1 MNQEIGLNR
10 LKNTYYIKE
19 ENMNKFTT
27 IIVALMLTGTVALA
41 DDNMITNKINDVS
54 NTVKTFVVNEKEKT
68 IAYQKKSWAEARV
81 QLAGIFQTLSNLF
94 NKNKE
99 EDNNG

>member
-1 MNQEIGLNR
+1 
-10 LKNTYYIKE
+10 
-19 ENMNKFTT
+19 MNKFTT

-41 DDNMITNKINDVS
+41 EDNIITSKINEVS

-68 IAYQKKSWAEARV
+68 IAYQKKSWEEARV
-81 QLAGIFQTLSNLF
+81 QLAGLFQTLSNLF
-94 NKNKE
+94 NRNK

>member
-1 MNQEIGLNR
+1 
-10 LKNTYYIKE
+10 
-19 ENMNKFTT
+19 MNKVIT

-41 DDNMITNKINDVS
+41 EDNIITSKINDVS

-68 IAYQKKSWAEARV
+68 IAYQKKSWEEARV
-81 QLAGIFQTLSNLF
+81 QLASLFQTLSNLF
-94 NKNKE
+94 NRNK

>member
-1 MNQEIGLNR
+1 MNR

-41 DDNMITNKINDVS
+41 EDNIITSKINDVS

-68 IAYQKKSWAEARV
+68 IAYQKKSWEEARV
-81 QLAGIFQTLSNLF
+81 QLAGLFQTLSNLF
-94 NKNKE
+94 NRNK